1 MSSAHIKTNLEENEV
16 QHLIEIRG
24 IGKDYQDGETKV
36 QAIKEMD
43 FFIDDGE
50 FVAIMGQSGSGKST
64 LLSILGGLNR
74 PSRGNVLLD
83 TLDVYGLTSEQ
94 RADLRSEYIGV
105 IFQSFQL
112 IPYLTVLENVKMP
125 MAITGRKGKEQD
137 KMAREVLEKVGLA
150 NKADRL
156 PDQLS
161 GGEQER
167 VAIARAI
174 VNKPPILLADE
185 PTGSLDSK
193 TADEILNLLKE
204 LNDEGQTIIMVTHNP
219 GQTIIMV
226 THNPDACR
234 DTTRTIQVKDGSCY
248 TH

>member
-1 MSSAHIKTNLEENEV
+1 MNSVDTNTNPAEHEV

-24 IGKDYQDGETKV
+24 IGKDYQDGEIKV
-36 QAIKEMD
+36 QAIKHMD
-43 FFIDDGE
+43 FYIDDGE

-64 LLSILGGLNR
+64 LLSILGGLNH
-74 PSRGNVLLD
+74 PSRGKVLLD
-83 TLDVYGLTSEQ
+83 SLDIYGLSSEQ
-94 RADLRSEYIGV
+94 RADFRSEYIGV

-112 IPYLTVLENVKMP
+112 IPYLTVLENIKLP
-125 MAITGRKGKEQD
+125 MAITGKKNKQQD
-137 KMAREVLEKVGLA
+137 KMARDVLARVGLA

-185 PTGSLDSK
+185 PTGSLDSH

-204 LNDEGQTIIMVTHNP
+204 LNEE

-226 THNPDACR
+226 THNPDACK
-234 DTTRTIQVKDGSCY
+234 DTTRTIHVKDGSCY
-248 TH
+248 AH

>member
-1 MSSAHIKTNLEENEV
+1 MNTINENTNAIENEV
-16 QHLIEIRG
+16 QHLIEIHG
-24 IGKDYQDGETKV
+24 IGKDYQDGETNV
-36 QAIKEMD
+36 QAIKQMD
-43 FFIDDGE
+43 FYIDDGE

-64 LLSILGGLNR
+64 LLSILGGLNH
-74 PSRGNVLLD
+74 PSRGKILLD
-83 TLDVYGLTSEQ
+83 SLDIYKLSSEQ

-112 IPYLTVLENVKMP
+112 IPYLTVLENVKLP
-125 MAITGRKGKEQD
+125 MAITGKKGKKQD
-137 KMAREVLEKVGLA
+137 KMARDVLARVGLT

-185 PTGSLDSK
+185 PTGSLDSN

-204 LNDEGQTIIMVTHNP
+204 LNEE

-226 THNPDACR
+226 THNPDACK
-234 DTTRTIQVKDGSCY
+234 DTTRIIQVKDGSCY
-248 TH
+248 EH

>member
-1 MSSAHIKTNLEENEV
+1 MNSANTNTNTAVHEV

-36 QAIKEMD
+36 EAIKEMD
-43 FFIDDGE
+43 FYIDDGE

-64 LLSILGGLNR
+64 LLSILGGLNH
-74 PSRGNVLLD
+74 PSRGKILLD
-83 TLDVYGLTSEQ
+83 TLDIYELSSEQ

-112 IPYLTVLENVKMP
+112 IPYLTVLENVKLP
-125 MAITGRKGKEQD
+125 LAITGKKARLQN
-137 KMAREVLEKVGLA
+137 KMARDVLAKVGLTD
-150 NKADRL
+150 KADRL

-204 LNDEGQTIIMVTHNP
+204 LNEQ

-226 THNPDACR
+226 THNPDACK
-234 DTTRTIQVKDGSCY
+234 DTSRTVLVKDGSCY
-248 TH
+248 EH

>member
-1 MSSAHIKTNLEENEV
+1 MNTINGNVNPAEHEV
-16 QHLIEIRG
+16 QHLIEILG
-24 IGKDYQDGETKV
+24 IGKDYQDGETNV
-36 QAIKEMD
+36 QAIKQMD
-43 FFIDDGE
+43 FYIDDGE

-64 LLSILGGLNR
+64 LLSILGGLNH
-74 PSRGNVLLD
+74 PSRGQVLLD
-83 TLDVYGLTSEQ
+83 SLDIYKLSSEQ

-112 IPYLTVLENVKMP
+112 IPYLTVLENVKLP
-125 MAITGRKGKEQD
+125 MAITGRKSKKQD
-137 KMAREVLEKVGLA
+137 KMARDVLERVGLA

-185 PTGSLDSK
+185 PTGSLDSN

-219 GQTIIMV
+219 
-226 THNPDACR
+226 DACK
-234 DTTRTIQVKDGSCY
+234 DTTRTIHVKDGSCY
-248 TH
+248 AH